1 MGAAPGAPDFPH
13 RPGLDRGA
21 GWGLVALATLLAI
34 TAAWWA
40 LALWPLPA
48 EAPEWMARAR
58 AACFGKSAGGLPDG
72 GGWAL
77 LIGQPLGML
86 MFLFAVWGGAVT
98 RGLEALRQAWLGRVV
113 LAVTALLL
121 LAGSA
126 AAAVRVASG
135 RGGGLDAAG
144 GDNAGGPLVE
154 MNEKAP
160 ALNLVDQAGQAIGV
174 EQFEGEA
181 VLVSFV
187 FAHCATVCPLLVK
200 DLLTARSRVDGPPPP
215 VVLVTLD
222 PWRDTPSRL
231 PSIAQAWQLPDG
243 VHLLSG
249 DVEAVEGVLNR
260 WKIPRVRNQ
269 ANGEVIH
276 PSVVYVVAPNGRLA
290 YMSDGAIE
298 GVVQAVDRVRR

>member
-1 MGAAPGAPDFPH
+1 MGAMAGTSHPAPG
-13 RPGLDRGA
+13 RGLDRGA
-21 GWGLVALATLLAI
+21 GWGLAALAGLLAI

-86 MFLFAVWGGAVT
+86 VFLFAVWGGAVT

-113 LAVTALLL
+113 LAMTALML

-126 AAAVRVASG
+126 AAAVRVAAG
-135 RGGGLDAAG
+135 RNAGFDAAG
-144 GDNAGGPLVE
+144 GRDPSGPLVE

-160 ALNLVDQAGQAIGV
+160 ALNLVDQAGRTIGI
-174 EQFEGEA
+174 EQLQGQT

-187 FAHCATVCPLLVK
+187 FAHCATVCPRLVK
-200 DLLTARSRVDGPPPP
+200 DLLTARSRVTGPPPP
-215 VVLVTLD
+215 VILVTLD
-222 PWRDTPSRL
+222 PWRDTPARL
-231 PSIAQAWQLPDG
+231 PAIAQAWLLPEG
-243 VHLLSG
+243 VHVVSG
-249 DVEAVEGVLNR
+249 EVAAVEEVLNR

-290 YMSDGAIE
+290 YMSDGAIDR
-298 GVVQAVDRVRR
+298 VVQAVDRVRR